1 MTRYVRRG
9 TAEVVRIK
17 VLKVRLAH
25 GDRNCDGQTGIV
37 DEGHDE
43 IVTLAVDYVLV
54 SAFVHPGHIAVSV
67 LGEVFDGVVGNT
79 VGPERFVEIIKRFLL
94 ALASLVPLE
103 AGTAA
108 ATPDDGPHKGDA
120 PVNPVEGHLQVFVGL
135 VDRRY
140 FVGAEGAQQQCQEQ
154 IQHLRDDEIIASDE
168 RTSNKKQQQL

>member
-1 MTRYVRRG
+1 M
-9 TAEVVRIK
+9 
-17 VLKVRLAH
+17 
-25 GDRNCDGQTGIV
+25 
-37 DEGHDE
+37 
-43 IVTLAVDYVLV
+43 
-54 SAFVHPGHIAVSV
+54 
-67 LGEVFDGVVGNT
+67 
-79 VGPERFVEIIKRFLL
+79 EIIKRFLL

-154 IQHLRDDEIIASDE
+154 IQHLRDDEIIMSDE
-168 RTSNKKQQQL
+168 RTSNKKQQL